1 MKKISI
7 FEIAKA
13 VGAKNTPTAE
23 VFITDISTDSR
34 MVGPQSV
41 FVAIKGERVDG
52 HDYIKSALEKGAA
65 YAIAD
70 RETAYKS
77 DRILMVDD
85 AFEAPMQI
93 AKYYRSLFDVKTVA
107 VTGSVGKTTTK
118 EFVAAVL
125 ACKYSTLKSEGN
137 HNNEIGLPRT
147 VFKLDESYN
156 TAVFEMGMSALGD
169 ITKLTDIVKPAA
181 AVVTNIGISHL
192 EHLGTRQNI
201 LKAKMEVVNGM
212 DDDAPLFLCGDNDLL
227 QTVSGLKQ
235 RVIFYGLEPHNQI
248 TAKDITE
255 NFGETCFTICHG
267 GECFAAKIPTIGA
280 HNVCNALAAFGVGVE
295 FGIAPAQIVAALE
308 SYRPSGM
315 RQNIVQKHG
324 VTFAEDCYNASPDS
338 MKAALDTFK
347 NMVVQGKKIAV
358 LGDMLELG
366 DDTVNLH
373 TNVGRWVKQ
382 NKIDMLF
389 ASGTLAENYAKGAQ
403 QAGMPAQ
410 NIFYFKNKEELT
422 KKLMETVKKGD
433 ALWFKASRGM
443 EFETIINALYERGE
457 DFGS

>member
-7 FEIAKA
+7 FDIAKA
-13 VGAKNTPTAE
+13 VSAKNVPKTEAM
-23 VFITDISTDSR
+23 ISDISTDSR

-70 RETAYKS
+70 RETDYKD
-77 DRILMVDD
+77 DRILMVEN

-93 AKYYRSLFDVKTVA
+93 AKYYLGLFNVKTVA

-125 ACKYSTLKSEGN
+125 ACKYKTLKSEGN

-147 VFKLDESYN
+147 VFKLDESFE

-169 ITKLTDIVKPAA
+169 ITKLTNIVKPAA
-181 AVVTNIGISHL
+181 AVITNIGISHL
-192 EHLGTRQNI
+192 EHLGTRENI
-201 LKAKMEVVNGM
+201 LKAKMEVTDGM
-212 DDDAPLFLCGDNDLL
+212 PEGAPLFLCGDNDLL
-227 QTVSGLKQ
+227 RTVSGLKQ
-235 RVIFYGLEPHNQI
+235 RVVFYGLEPHNQI
-248 TAKDITE
+248 TAKDIAE
-255 NFGETCFTICHG
+255 NENTTSFTICAG
-267 GECFAAKIPTIGA
+267 GECFAAKIPTIGV

-295 FGIAPAQIVAALE
+295 YGIAPAEIVAALE

-315 RQNIVQKHG
+315 RQNIVKKHG

-347 NMVVQGKKIAV
+347 NMAVQGKKIAV

-373 TNVGRWVKQ
+373 TNVGRWVKE
-382 NKIDMLF
+382 NEINMLF
-389 ASGTLAENYAKGAQ
+389 ASGPLAENYAKGALS
-403 QAGMPAQ
+403 AGMPPQ
-410 NIFYFKNKEELT
+410 NVFYFKNKEELT

-443 EFETIINALYERGE
+443 EFETIIDALYERGE